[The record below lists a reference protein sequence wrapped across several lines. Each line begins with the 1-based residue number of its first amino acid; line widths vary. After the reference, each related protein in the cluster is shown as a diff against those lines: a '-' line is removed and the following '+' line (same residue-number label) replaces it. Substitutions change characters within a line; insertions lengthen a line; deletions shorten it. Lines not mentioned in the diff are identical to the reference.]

1 MVSGDRRPYLVALI
15 VAEPELI
22 GNMSED
28 ELEEKVSSAV
38 KKANENLSQI
48 EKVRRYIITKE
59 PFSTD
64 NGMLTATMKVRRH
77 MVKEVYGEQLDNLYK
92 KS

>member
-1 MVSGDRRPYLVALI
+1 MVSGDRRPYLVAVV

-22 GNMSED
+22 GDMSET
-28 ELEEKVSSAV
+28 EIEEKVCLAV
-38 KKANENLSQI
+38 KTANENLSQI

-64 NGMLTATMKVRRH
+64 NGMLTPTMKIRRH
-77 MVKEVYGEQLDNLYK
+77 MVKEVYEEQLDNLYK